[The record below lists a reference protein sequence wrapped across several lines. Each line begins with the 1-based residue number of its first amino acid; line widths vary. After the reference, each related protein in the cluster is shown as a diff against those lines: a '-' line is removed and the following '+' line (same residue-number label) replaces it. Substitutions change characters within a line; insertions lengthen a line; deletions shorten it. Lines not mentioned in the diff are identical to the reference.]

1 MGSNLALPAIFQ
13 IEKKDKVHYQKY
25 IELNTELLKL
35 LRKEYHLK

>member
-1 MGSNLALPAIFQ
+1 LSSTR
-13 IEKKDKVHYQKY
+13 KVHYQKY